1 MTNGKLF
8 MKALAKNENKQMKFI
23 VKLLL
28 SATFMLS
35 TISAVAAPSVEFQ
48 TNQGNFTI
56 ELYPEKAP
64 KTVANFLQ
72 YVKDGFYENT
82 IFHRVINHFMIQGG
96 GFERDLSEKSTRA
109 AIANEAGN
117 GLLNQTGTVAM
128 ARTADPDSATAQFF
142 VNLTDNQFLDYVG
155 PDPDQIGYCV
165 FGKVTSGIEVIQKI
179 GLTQT
184 NTVGRYS
191 DVPVKPVIIKSVKL
205 LGEVVKDAPKD
216 ASKDAS
222 KETAK

>member
-1 MTNGKLF
+1 
-8 MKALAKNENKQMKFI
+8 MKVLVNLMQFKNLL
-23 VKLLL
+23 VGGLLL
-28 SATFMLS
+28 GAS
-35 TISAVAAPSVEFQ
+35 ISAFAAPSVEFQ
-48 TNQGNFTI
+48 TNQGNFTV

-96 GFERDLSEKSTRA
+96 GFERDLSEKNTRA
-109 AIANEAGN
+109 PISNEAGN
-117 GLLNQTGTVAM
+117 GLLNQTGMIAM

-142 VNLTDNQFLDYVG
+142 VNLFDNQFLDYVG
-155 PDPDQIGYCV
+155 PEPDQIGYCV
-165 FGKVTSGIEVIQKI
+165 FGKVTSGMDVIQKL

-191 DVPVKPVIIKSVKL
+191 DVPVKPIIIKSAKL
-205 LGEVVKDAPKD
+205 LGESAKDD
-216 ASKDAS
+216 SKVS
-222 KETAK
+222 AK

>member
-1 MTNGKLF
+1 MKVLVNLMKL
-8 MKALAKNENKQMKFI
+8 KN
-23 VKLLL
+23 LLL
-28 SATFMLS
+28 CGILLIAS
-35 TISAVAAPSVEFQ
+35 ISAFAAPSVEFQ
-48 TNQGNFTI
+48 TSQGNFTV

-109 AIANEAGN
+109 AIANEASN
-117 GLLNQTGTVAM
+117 GLLNELGTIAM

-142 VNLTDNQFLDYVG
+142 VNLTDNQFLNYVS

-165 FGKVTSGIEVIQKI
+165 FGKVTSGIEVVQKI
-179 GLTQT
+179 GLVQT
-184 NTVGRYS
+184 NTVGRNS
-191 DVPVKPVIIKSVKL
+191 DVPVKPIIIKSVKV
-205 LGEVVKDAPKD
+205 LGEVAKEDNKEP
-216 ASKDAS
+216 SK
-222 KETAK
+222 